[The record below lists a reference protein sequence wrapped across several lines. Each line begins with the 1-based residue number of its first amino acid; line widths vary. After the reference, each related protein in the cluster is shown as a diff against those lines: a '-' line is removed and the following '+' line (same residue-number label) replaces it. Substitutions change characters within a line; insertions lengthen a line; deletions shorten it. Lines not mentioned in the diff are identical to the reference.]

1 MSSLLEQQASD
12 VTLTNMGQK
21 GAILVTDTTSI
32 TGNFRKIQALTNT
45 AFTTLTSNITKN
57 GDSTAAVA
65 ADFGTLAA
73 GHVIYGKFTTV
84 KLTSGIAILYK

>member
-1 MSSLLEQQASD
+1 MTSSLEQLAADLKISD
-12 VTLTNMGQK
+12 MAQK
-21 GAILVTDTTSI
+21 GAIILTDTTSI
-32 TGNFRKIQALTNT
+32 TGNFRKIQALTATVFN
-45 AFTTLTSNITKN
+45 TLTSNITKN

>member
-12 VTLTNMGQK
+12 LILSDKGQK
-21 GAILVTDTTSI
+21 GAILLTDTTSV

-73 GHVIYGKFTTV
+73 GQIIYGKFTTV
-84 KLTSGIAILYK
+84 KLTSGIALLYK

>member
-1 MSSLLEQQASD
+1 MSSLLEQQSSELILSD
-12 VTLTNMGQK
+12 KGQK
-21 GAILVTDTTSI
+21 GAILLTDTTSV

-73 GHVIYGKFTTV
+73 GQIIYGKFTTV
-84 KLTSGIAILYK
+84 KLTSGIALLYK